1 MNGLFSLTA
10 QVLPNHTQYHHKAP
24 YNRAQRSPNPEVGLV
39 ADATDK
45 IRTNTPCLEDPT
57 YSLWI
62 EGFGTYA
69 HQKKD
74 SNFVALTNW
83 IGGGML
89 GFDYRGIQDTVIGI
103 GGAYAYNHVHYS
115 KSAGHAR
122 FHQEFLTLYG
132 SWNRKYLF
140 INAALWGGL
149 YQLKN
154 ERDTLGMMTSTAN
167 IDGQLLVPHLEI
179 STPFHPMDSWFV
191 IEPFVMFDWAN
202 NWQGKVR
209 EHGASGFNLKIGSTY
224 SSMLRSEIGLRFFES
239 IHYQWGDLIFQ
250 EKASYVNKLPFHTNR
265 QSAAFVASASSFGIE
280 VFSNKTQNLGVV
292 QLSSQFIPCSK
303 KYPYGALNY
312 QGEFGS
318 SFQSHLVSIE
328 IGKYF

>member
-1 MNGLFSLTA
+1 
-10 QVLPNHTQYHHKAP
+10 
-24 YNRAQRSPNPEVGLV
+24 
-39 ADATDK
+39 
-45 IRTNTPCLEDPT
+45 
-57 YSLWI
+57 
-62 EGFGTYA
+62 
-69 HQKKD
+69 
-74 SNFVALTNW
+74 
-83 IGGGML
+83 ML

-154 ERDTLGMMTSTAN
+154 ERDTLGGMITSTAN

-179 STPFHPMDSWFV
+179 GTPFHPMDSWFV
-191 IEPFVMFDWAN
+191 IEPFAMFDWAS

-224 SSMLRSEIGLRFFES
+224 TSMLRSEIGLRFFES
-239 IHYQWGDLIFQ
+239 IHYGWGDLIFQ
-250 EKASYVNKLPFHTNR
+250 EKASYVNKLPFQTNR